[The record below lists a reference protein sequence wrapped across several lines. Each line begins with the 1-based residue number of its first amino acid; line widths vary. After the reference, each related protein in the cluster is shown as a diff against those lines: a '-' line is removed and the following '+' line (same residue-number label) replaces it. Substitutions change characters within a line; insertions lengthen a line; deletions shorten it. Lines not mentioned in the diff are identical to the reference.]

1 MDRVAAV
8 ITTRD
13 RTALFEKAFRS
24 VIAQTRKPDLF
35 IVTSDSTEENFEIEK
50 GIVGDK
56 AILIRN
62 RYARNYAGNLNTA
75 LDWTSP
81 TSSSPFSMT
90 MTHGIQ
96 TIFPVAFP

>member
-24 VIAQTRKPDLF
+24 VIAQTQKPDLF

-62 RYARNYAGNLNTA
+62 RYARNLM
-75 LDWTSP
+75 
-81 TSSSPFSMT
+81 SSISMICP
-90 MTHGIQ
+90 GRAKK
-96 TIFPVAFP
+96 P